1 MDLIEKIRLL
11 PTQPGV
17 YLYKNADGVV
27 IYVGKAKNLRSR
39 VRSYLLEAS
48 QANAKTGSLMRE
60 AVDIDYILVA
70 NEHEALALENNLIKQ
85 RKPRF
90 NILLRDDKTYPYV
103 KLTLADRYPKVFV
116 TRRLRKDGS
125 AYYGPYFPGN
135 LAYRVVELIH
145 RSFLIPSCKVD
156 LSRYHQ
162 RACLQYYIHRCLGP
176 CVQELTTPEIY
187 RQAVRD
193 AQLFLEGRQ
202 SELERSLTARMHA
215 AAEAEQYE
223 AAARLRDQLSTVHQ
237 LQEKQRIAT
246 AEQSD
251 DADVFGYHLEDDAL
265 AVNLFHVRNGKIVDR
280 REFFFEDLHE
290 LMEAVAAAESSSTED
305 LGAPRPGSP
314 QTGLR
319 SRGEDLASETWET
332 TEADEKHVL
341 KERYFSRAEERHEAS
356 GHDSGNPQRGSRA
369 EENHEASG
377 HDSGNPQR
385 GSRAEEKHEASGHDF
400 SRADDQQKEGASA
413 PEGIFNPG
421 VVFSA
426 LLKQLYIDQQYVPRS
441 ILVPVD
447 FDDRESLAT
456 LLGERIGHRVEIAV
470 PQRGEKRSLIDLAGQ
485 NAKQSFIQRFR
496 VLEPSRKAIQ
506 ESLADSLMLPELP
519 RRIEC
524 FDISH
529 IQGAETVASMV
540 VWEDGK
546 MNKSAYRK
554 FKVMTVL
561 GVDDF
566 ASMREVV
573 TRRYKRILENTKTAS
588 PQPMG
593 APSMTKSWVG
603 DHESQPASKGHDFS
617 AAEEKHE
624 ASGHDFSR
632 AANGQQNERALA
644 PEGKPGKEEISG
656 APSITKSWVGDHESH
671 PVLKEH
677 NFSHAEEK
685 HELSE
690 HNFNPAEGKHE
701 ASEHDFSRAAKGQQ
715 NEGALAP
722 EEKTK
727 EPATMP
733 SLILIDGGL
742 GQLHAAADALES
754 LGFTSQPLA
763 SIAKKEEVIYLY
775 GNEDEPV
782 VLDRRSP
789 VLHLVQMI
797 RDESHRFAVG
807 YHRQRR
813 AMRDRDSELL
823 NIPGV
828 GRQTRQRLLTHF
840 GSLRDVQQAT
850 ADSLASV
857 VPRKT
862 AESIWRHFHESK
874 ATETAKDMPT

>member
-1 MDLIEKIRLL
+1 MDLHEKIRAL

-17 YLYKNADGVV
+17 YLYKNADGQV

-103 KLTLADRYPKVFV
+103 KLTLADRFPKVFV

-156 LSRYHQ
+156 LSRYHP

-176 CVQELTTPEIY
+176 CVEGLTTPEAY
-187 RQAVRD
+187 KEAVRD
-193 AQLFLEGRQ
+193 AQLFLEGRHT
-202 SELERSLTARMHA
+202 ELERSLTARMMA
-215 AAEAEQYE
+215 AAEAEQFE
-223 AAARLRDQLSTVHQ
+223 AAARLRDQLATVHQ

-251 DADVFGYHLEDDAL
+251 DADVFGYHFEDGCL
-265 AVNLFHVRNGKIVDR
+265 AVNLFHMRSGKIVDR
-280 REFFFEDLHE
+280 REFFWEDLTE
-290 LMEAVAAAESSSTED
+290 LLEAAESETGESTVND
-305 LGAPRPGSP
+305 TNTR
-314 QTGLR
+314 
-319 SRGEDLASETWET
+319 
-332 TEADEKHVL
+332 
-341 KERYFSRAEERHEAS
+341 
-356 GHDSGNPQRGSRA
+356 DSTKAFQAGP
-369 EENHEASG
+369 
-377 HDSGNPQR
+377 
-385 GSRAEEKHEASGHDF
+385 F
-400 SRADDQQKEGASA
+400 
-413 PEGIFNPG
+413 
-421 VVFSA
+421 FSA
-426 LLKQLYIDQQYVPRS
+426 LLKQLYIDQQYVPRT
-441 ILVPVD
+441 ILIPVD
-447 FDDRESLAT
+447 FDDRETLAA
-456 LLGERIGHRVEIAV
+456 LLSERIGHRVELAV
-470 PQRGEKRSLIDLAGQ
+470 PQRGEKRSLVDLAGQ
-485 NAKQSFIQRFR
+485 NAKQSFTQRFR

-506 ESLADSLMLPELP
+506 EALADTLMLPELP

-529 IQGAETVASMV
+529 IQGAETVASLV

-554 FKVMTVL
+554 FKIMSVV

-573 TRRYKRILENTKTAS
+573 HRRYRRLKDED
-588 PQPMG
+588 QP
-593 APSMTKSWVG
+593 
-603 DHESQPASKGHDFS
+603 
-617 AAEEKHE
+617 
-624 ASGHDFSR
+624 
-632 AANGQQNERALA
+632 
-644 PEGKPGKEEISG
+644 
-656 APSITKSWVGDHESH
+656 
-671 PVLKEH
+671 
-677 NFSHAEEK
+677 
-685 HELSE
+685 
-690 HNFNPAEGKHE
+690 
-701 ASEHDFSRAAKGQQ
+701 
-715 NEGALAP
+715 
-722 EEKTK
+722 
-727 EPATMP
+727 MP

-763 SIAKKEEVIYLY
+763 SIAKREEVIYLY

-789 VLHLVQMI
+789 VLHLIQLI

-828 GRQTRQRLLTHF
+828 GPQTRQRLLTHF

-850 ADSLASV
+850 AESLAAV

-862 AESIWRHFHESK
+862 AETIWRHFHE
-874 ATETAKDMPT
+874 AQPVR